1 MLICAVFRW
10 CYLNSVQ
17 TDSPAPPGFHHK
29 DPKVCVMTLSTFE
42 RSLDKIAPAFLM
54 ILGLVAAIGS
64 AGLGF

>member
-1 MLICAVFRW
+1 MKSLIYAVFRW

-17 TDSPAPPGFHHK
+17 TDSPPPG
-29 DPKVCVMTLSTFE
+29 PTQRTKVCVMTFSSFE
-42 RSLDKIAPAFLM
+42 FSLDRIAPSFLM